1 MLLLVT
7 GAAGF
12 IGSHL
17 VDRLLELGEEVV
29 GLDNFD
35 DFYPAEIKRRNLTKA
50 RSFGPAFRLVEGD
63 VRDAALLARLFAEK
77 RFDGVL
83 HLAARAG
90 VRPSIENPGLYLDVN
105 TGGSLA
111 LLEAAR
117 VGGVKR
123 LVLASSSSVYGA
135 GTPAPFREDAPC
147 DRPVSPY
154 AASKRA
160 MEHFARAYHEL
171 YGLDIACLRFFTV
184 YGPRQRPDLA
194 IHKFARLI
202 EAGRPVPFFGDGCSG
217 RDYTYVGDVV
227 GGTIGALQRARGF
240 GIYNLGESR
249 VVILNEL
256 LAKIEVALGK
266 KAVRQQLP
274 DQAGDV
280 PLTSADI
287 SKSRRMIG
295 YNPSVGL
302 EEGLARFVEWLRSES
317 PKTV

>member
-1 MLLLVT
+1 MLVLVT

-17 VDRLLELGEEVV
+17 VERLLGLGNEVV
-29 GLDNFD
+29 GLDSFD
-35 DFYPAEIKRRNLTKA
+35 DFYPEETKRRNLTRA
-50 RSFGPAFRLVEGD
+50 LGFGPAFRLVEGD
-63 VRDAALLARLFAEK
+63 VRDGALLARLFAEK
-77 RFDGVL
+77 RFDAVI

-90 VRPSIENPGLYLDVN
+90 VRPSIASPELYLDVN
-105 TGGSLA
+105 VRGTLV

-117 VGGVKR
+117 SAGVRR
-123 LVLASSSSVYGA
+123 LVLASSSSVYGV
-135 GTPAPFREDAPC
+135 GTAAPFREDAPC
-147 DRPVSPY
+147 NRPVSPY
-154 AASKRA
+154 AASKLA

-171 YGLDIACLRFFTV
+171 YGLDIACLRYFTA

-202 EAGRPVPFFGDGCSG
+202 EAGQPVPFFGDGRTG

-227 GGTIGALQRARGF
+227 DGTLGALQRSRGF

-249 VVILNEL
+249 VVTLDEL
-256 LAKIEVALGK
+256 LSKLEAALGR
-266 KAVRQQLP
+266 KAVRERLP
-274 DQAGDV
+274 EQPGDV

-295 YNPSVGL
+295 YSPSVSL
-302 EEGLARFVEWLRSES
+302 EDGLARFVQWLRSGEA
-317 PKTV
+317 

>member
-1 MLLLVT
+1 MLVLVT

-17 VDRLLELGEEVV
+17 VDRLLEMGEEVV
-29 GLDNFD
+29 GLDHFD
-35 DFYPAEIKRRNLTKA
+35 DFYPTEIKRRNLTKA
-50 RSFGPAFRLVEGD
+50 LCFGPAFRLVEGD
-63 VRDAALLARLFAEK
+63 VRDGALLGGLFAEK
-77 RFDGVL
+77 RFDAVV

-90 VRPSIENPGLYLDVN
+90 VRPSIERPELYADVN
-105 TGGSLA
+105 VRGTVV

-117 VGGVKR
+117 AAGVRR
-123 LVLASSSSVYGA
+123 LVLASSSSVYGV
-135 GTPAPFREDAPC
+135 GTPAPFREDTPC

-171 YGLDIACLRFFTV
+171 YGLDIACLRFFTA

-202 EAGRPVPFFGDGCSG
+202 EAGQPVPFFGDGSTG
-217 RDYTYVGDVV
+217 RDYTYIDDIAA
-227 GGTIGALQRARGF
+227 GTLGALYRARGF
-240 GIYNLGESR
+240 GIYNLGENR
-249 VVILNEL
+249 VVTLAEL
-256 LAKIEVALGK
+256 LAKLEAALGK

-274 DQAGDV
+274 EQPGDV

-287 SKSRRMIG
+287 SKSRQMLG
-295 YNPSVGL
+295 YAPAIGL
-302 EEGLARFVEWLRSES
+302 EEGLARFVAWLRSE
-317 PKTV
+317 

>member
-1 MLLLVT
+1 VLVLVT

-12 IGSHL
+12 IGSH
-17 VDRLLELGEEVV
+17 VCDRLLELGEEVV

-35 DFYPAEIKRRNLTKA
+35 DFYSAEVKSRNLVTA
-50 RSFGPAFRLVEGD
+50 RGFGPAFQLVEGD
-63 VRDAALLARLFAEK
+63 IRDGALLARLFAEK
-77 RFDGVL
+77 CFDAII

-90 VRPSIENPGLYLDVN
+90 VRPSIEQPELYLDVN
-105 TGGSLA
+105 VRGTLA

-117 VGGVKR
+117 AGGVRR

-135 GTPAPFREDAPC
+135 GTPAPFREDAAC
-147 DRPVSPY
+147 DQPLSPY

-160 MEHFARAYHEL
+160 MEHFAGVYHQL
-171 YGLDIACLRFFTV
+171 YGLDIACLRYFTA

-202 EAGRPVPFFGDGCSG
+202 EAGRPVPFFGDGKSG
-217 RDYTYVGDVV
+217 RDYTYIADIV
-227 GGTIGALQRARGF
+227 GGTLGALYRSRGF

-249 VVILNEL
+249 VVTLNEL
-256 LAKIEVALGK
+256 LAAIEAALGK

-274 DQAGDV
+274 DQPGDV

-295 YNPSVGL
+295 YSPSVGL
-302 EEGLARFVEWLRSES
+302 EDGLARFVEWLRKQEA
-317 PKTV
+317 

>member
-1 MLLLVT
+1 VLVLVT

-17 VDRLLELGEEVV
+17 VDRLLEVGEEVV

-35 DFYPAEIKRRNLTKA
+35 DFYSPEIKRRNLTKA
-50 RSFGPAFRLVEGD
+50 GSFGPAFRLVEGD
-63 VRDAALLARLFAEK
+63 VRDAELLARLFAEK
-77 RFDGVL
+77 RFDAVI

-90 VRPSIENPGLYLDVN
+90 VRPSIDQPGLYLDVN
-105 TGGSLA
+105 VRGSLT

-117 VGGVKR
+117 AAGVKR

-160 MEHFARAYHEL
+160 MEHLAQVYHRL
-171 YGLDIACLRFFTV
+171 HGLDIACVRYFTT

-202 EAGRPVPFFGDGCSG
+202 EAGKPVPFFGDGKSG
-217 RDYTYVGDVV
+217 RDYTYVSDIVD
-227 GGTIGALQRARGF
+227 GTLGALYRSKGF
-240 GIYNLGESR
+240 EIYNLGESR
-249 VVILNEL
+249 VVTLGEL
-256 LAKIEVALGK
+256 LGKIEAALGR
-266 KAVRQQLP
+266 KAVREPLP
-274 DQAGDV
+274 DQPGDV
-280 PLTSADI
+280 LVTSADI

-295 YNPSVGL
+295 YTPSVGL
-302 EEGLARFVEWLRSES
+302 EEGLARFVKWLRRGE
-317 PKTV
+317 T

>member
-1 MLLLVT
+1 MLILVT

-12 IGSHL
+12 IGSHV
-17 VDRLLELGEEVV
+17 VDRLLDLGEEVV

-35 DFYPAEIKRRNLTKA
+35 EFYPAEVKRRNLKKA
-50 RSFGPAFRLVEGD
+50 LGFGPAFRLVEGD
-63 VRDAALLARLFAEK
+63 VRDGVLLGRIFAEK
-77 RFDGVL
+77 RFDGVI

-105 TGGSLA
+105 VRGTLA

-117 VGGVKR
+117 VSGVSR
-123 LVLASSSSVYGA
+123 LVLASSSSVYGL
-135 GTPAPFREDAPC
+135 GTPAPFCEDAPC

-154 AASKRA
+154 AASKRS

-171 YGLDIACLRFFTV
+171 YGMDIACLRYFTA

-202 EAGRPVPFFGDGCSG
+202 EAGKPVPVFGDGRTG

-227 GGTIGALQRARGF
+227 DGTLGAFYRSRGF
-240 GIYNLGESR
+240 EVYNLGESR
-249 VVILNEL
+249 VVTLAEL
-256 LAKIEVALGK
+256 LEKLEAALGR
-266 KAVRQQLP
+266 KAVREQLP
-274 DQAGDV
+274 EQPGDV
-280 PLTSADI
+280 PLTSADV

-295 YNPSVGL
+295 YCPAVGL
-302 EEGLARFVEWLRSES
+302 EEGLARFVRWLREGEG
-317 PKTV
+317 